1 MLQAKKVNL
10 IKVKFF
16 SSESSICSAKSRI
29 SFSQSKTTKS
39 QSLNHKIATSLAFSK
54 SALFLL

>member
-10 IKVKFF
+10 IKVKIF
-16 SSESSICSAKSRI
+16 SSERFIFSLKSNISS
-29 SFSQSKTTKS
+29 SQSKTTKS